1 MHAALIEGIPATAG
15 RSLAEAL
22 EIDVSRL
29 RIEDVMLAW
38 RVMDVELGAPIICWA
53 SSNSFA
59 FAAWLMSPVWIMN
72 ADLSGIAT
80 ILSIAA
86 LRVTRASGLAGFANP
101 MWLSEI

>member
-1 MHAALIEGIPATAG
+1 MHAALIEGIPAAAG

-29 RIEDVMLAW
+29 GIEDVVFARRVVNVRLA
-38 RVMDVELGAPIICWA
+38 RPIICCA
-53 SSNSFA
+53 SSNSAA

-72 ADLSGIAT
+72 VGLSGIAT

-86 LRVTRASGLAGFANP
+86 LRVTRASGLAGLANP